1 MVKKKV
7 KISCATE
14 IVFWSFLLQ
23 VIVYRNG
30 FLPVGLLP
38 LNKIELVFGFVLDFV
53 FWVFLRIK
61 TTLISYDKCSQVNVG
76 STSK

>member
-61 TTLISYDKCSQVNVG
+61 TTLTSYDKCSQVNVG